1 MFKSLSLRWKILL
14 ALVGLSVLPLVV
26 ALLILSTSVEGQL
39 ARTMDLRADELAGFV
54 RKTIEYSEKEA
65 ANYIRLTSQ
74 TPDLVNSIYFA
85 SSPEEML
92 DIGTVIEKAQKVFH
106 FDLIQVLNAEGG
118 MLRSSLNLEGEGF
131 VVGDLKDHPVVQA
144 AMAGAEASG
153 LENVAGQAAIV
164 TVAPIRFHTKPIG
177 FLVGA
182 VFLDDTYAKKIQE
195 IAGSQ
200 IAFYSQAGQL
210 SASSSELRAL
220 KPEDYAGRENWKA
233 KLGDTPFSIYH
244 SLLNDHGEGMLMALD
259 RSELV
264 ASQKH
269 MRDLFVA
276 ILIGVGALAI
286 LIGVAISRSVVR
298 PLAVVV
304 NNLKE
309 IAEGEGDLTSRL
321 TVESN
326 DEVGELAQNF
336 NRFLERLQVMV
347 RRILVVREDLG
358 GAAKK
363 IRVSSSQ
370 VNEGVKHQSRSIDE
384 SYVAI
389 QGIEQT
395 LGGVAESTGSLVD
408 AVEESSSATLELG
421 STIEEIADQMENL
434 FVTVDEVSS
443 SINEMSVSSQQIME
457 NIEVLA
463 SSTEV
468 TASSITQMD
477 AAIKE
482 IEENA
487 ETTSAL
493 SEEAASDSQKG
504 KEAVDESI
512 RGIGDVREMVD
523 SASTVVR
530 DLGRQSSAIG
540 KILNVIDD
548 VADQTS
554 LLALNAAI
562 IAAQAG
568 EHGKGFAVVADE
580 IRELAERTAVST
592 REIAG
597 IIGSLQDGVQAAV
610 TVMDTSSERVHQEVS
625 RSRVAG
631 EALEKIRNSTLKS
644 TEQVRG
650 IVRATQ
656 EQARGSQQITSSINQ
671 IASMLGQISAAIKQ
685 QTAGSQQLAEA
696 AEAMR
701 SIASH
706 GKLSTSEQAKGSR
719 QINASMENISLM
731 IERIDEA
738 TKQQTEKVSQVL
750 GAVSSLRS
758 VAENNALRTAELDQ
772 VVETLTEQTAALGEE
787 VGAFKA

>member
-1 MFKSLSLRWKILL
+1 MLNNLNLRWKILL
-14 ALVGLSVLPLVV
+14 ALVGLSVLPLVA
-26 ALLILSTSVEGQL
+26 ALLILSSSAEDQL
-39 ARTMDLRADELAGFV
+39 VRNMDMRADELSGFV
-54 RKTIEYSEKEA
+54 RKTIEYSQNEA

-74 TPDLVNSIYFA
+74 SPDLVNSIYFA

-106 FDLIQVLNAEGG
+106 FNLVQVLSAEGVL
-118 MLRSSLNLEGEGF
+118 LRNRVDSEKEGL
-131 VVGDLKDHPVVQA
+131 VIGDLKDHPVVQA

-153 LENVAGQAAIV
+153 LDNIAGQAAIV
-164 TVAPIRFHTKPIG
+164 SVAPIRFHTKPIG
-177 FLVGA
+177 FLLGVL
-182 VFLDDTYAKKIQE
+182 FLDDAFAKKIQA
-195 IAGSQ
+195 IAGSEV
-200 IAFYSQAGQL
+200 AFYSRDGQL
-210 SASSSELRAL
+210 SASIPELRSLPL
-220 KPEDYAGRENWKA
+220 KEYAGSQSWKVT
-233 KLGDTPFSIYH
+233 LGDTPFSIY
-244 SLLNDHGEGMLMALD
+244 SFALNDHGEGMLMGLD

-269 MRDLFVA
+269 MRDQVMVILF
-276 ILIGVGALAI
+276 GVGALAI

-298 PLAVVV
+298 PLAAVVS
-304 NNLKE
+304 NLKE
-309 IAEGEGDLTSRL
+309 IAEGEGDLTTRL
-321 TVESN
+321 KVMSN
-326 DEVGELAQNF
+326 DEVGELAKNF
-336 NRFLERLQVMV
+336 NRFLERMQEMV
-347 RRILVVREDLG
+347 RRIRVVREDLG

-370 VNEGVKHQSRSIDE
+370 VNEGVLHQSLSIDE
-384 SYVAI
+384 SHSAI

-395 LGGVAESTGSLVD
+395 LGGIAESTGSLVD

-421 STIEEIADQMENL
+421 STIEEIAEQMENL
-434 FVTVDEVSS
+434 FATVDDVSS
-443 SINEMSVSSQQIME
+443 SINEMSVASQQIME
-457 NIEVLA
+457 NVEILA

-468 TASSITQMD
+468 TASSIIQMD

-482 IEENA
+482 VEENA
-487 ETTSAL
+487 ELTNAL
-493 SEEAASDSQKG
+493 SEEAARDSQQG

-512 RGIGDVREMVD
+512 RGIGEVLEMVD
-523 SASTVVR
+523 GASTVIR

-540 KILNVIDD
+540 KILNVIDE

-568 EHGKGFAVVADE
+568 KHGKGFAVVADE

-597 IIGSLQDGVQAAV
+597 IIGNLQDGVQKAV
-610 TVMDTSSERVHQEVS
+610 TVMDASSERVHHEVS
-625 RSRVAG
+625 RSREAG
-631 EALEKIRNSTLKS
+631 AALEKIRNSTMKS
-644 TEQVRG
+644 TEQVRS

-671 IASMLGQISAAIKQ
+671 ISGMLGQISAAIKQ
-685 QTAGSQQLAEA
+685 QTAGTQQLAHA
-696 AEAMR
+696 AESMR

-719 QINASMENISLM
+719 QINSSMENISIM

-738 TKQQTEKVSQVL
+738 TRQQAEKVRQVL
-750 GAVSSLRS
+750 GAVASLRS
-758 VAENNALRTAELDQ
+758 IAESNALRTSELDQ
-772 VVETLTEQTAALGEE
+772 VVDTLTEQTTALGEE